1 MEIANTAAA
10 LANPPTGD
18 RSRAAGPANSLGNL
32 LAEAEEALSGV
43 AAASASAG
51 RLGALAKRIAAQRLH
66 VAILGQF
73 KRGKSTFLNAIL
85 GSDLLPTAVVPLTAV
100 PIFIEYGQT
109 PIVRVHYNDDRPPED
124 FSAERGDDLRQRLY
138 TAAAEEA
145 NPENR
150 LGVDHVQVFFPA
162 SALADGMVLIDTPGI
177 GSTHRHNTETARRIL
192 PECDAGLMVLS
203 VDPPIT
209 EAELAY
215 LSEVRR
221 QVPRLFY
228 ILNKIDYL
236 NVDEREQARSF
247 LNRVL
252 TQHLG
257 ETLVS
262 IHNLSARRALAARL
276 AEDEQGVA
284 ESGLAAIERDVF
296 QVLAVEKANILNQ
309 AITGK
314 AKAVLATA
322 RGEVAL
328 AMAALR
334 MPVDDL
340 ERALAEF
347 KALLPAFDRQRRD
360 AQDLLVGDRRRMINE
375 LEDEA
380 NRFRDK
386 ASNHL
391 DETIAGA
398 LATADRSSA
407 AKPPSLNRLEAL
419 ARDAVAEAIPT
430 FFEAERDQLAV
441 MFSNRVAEVFGPH
454 QRRAAELIGAVR
466 RAAAELFKLSI
477 SAAGEAEAFEFV
489 REPYWTERDYVG
501 LDMIGSIAQAVSTS
515 FGWVLPRAKKIE
527 RLRRRLHDDAMTLI
541 RGNVESLR
549 WSTLQSLKAACR
561 KFSGDLDR
569 QFAQAIEAT
578 QEVIQTA
585 LAKRSK
591 ESGWIADD
599 LRYLEDTDESLA
611 AIESRLGEFPAEQ
624 HSR

>member
-1 MEIANTAAA
+1 MDIAATA
-10 LANPPTGD
+10 TG
-18 RSRAAGPANSLGNL
+18 LGDL
-32 LAEAEEALSGV
+32 LAEAVEALSGV
-43 AAASASAG
+43 AAASGSAG
-51 RLGALAKRIAAQRLH
+51 RLDALAKRIAAGRLH

-73 KRGKSTFLNAIL
+73 KRGKSTFLNAII

-100 PIFIEYGQT
+100 PIFVEYGPT
-109 PIVRVHYNDDRPPED
+109 PLVRVHYLDERPPED

-138 TAAAEEA
+138 AAAAEEA

-150 LGVDHVQVFFPA
+150 LGVDRVQVFFPA
-162 SALADGMVLIDTPGI
+162 SALANGMVLVDTPGI
-177 GSTHRHNTETARRIL
+177 GSTHHHNTEAARHIL

-203 VDPPIT
+203 TDPPIT
-209 EAELAY
+209 EAELKY
-215 LSEVRR
+215 LTEVRR

-236 NVDEREQARSF
+236 SVDERRQARSF

-257 ETLVS
+257 ETQLS
-262 IHNLSARRALAARL
+262 IHDLSARQALAARL
-276 AEDEQGVA
+276 AEDAQGIA
-284 ESGLAAIERDVF
+284 ESGLTAIEREVL
-296 QVLAVEKANILNQ
+296 QILAVEKANILNQ
-309 AITGK
+309 AIAGK

-340 ERALAEF
+340 ERALAKF

-360 AQDLLVGDRRRMINE
+360 AQDLLVGDRRRMIAE

-380 NRFRDK
+380 NLFRDK
-386 ASNHL
+386 ASSHL
-391 DETIAGA
+391 DEIITGA
-398 LATADRSSA
+398 LADADRSSA
-407 AKPPSLNRLEAL
+407 AEPPPLYSLEAL
-419 ARDAVAEAIPT
+419 VRNAIAKAIPT
-430 FFEAERDQLAV
+430 FFEVERDQLAM

-454 QRRAAELIGAVR
+454 QHRAAELIGAVR

-477 SAAGEAEAFEFV
+477 STAGEAERFEFV
-489 REPYWTERDYVG
+489 REPYWTVRDYVG
-501 LDMIGSIAQAVSTS
+501 LDMIGSIAKAVGAS
-515 FGWVLPRAKKIE
+515 FGWMLPRAKKIE
-527 RLRRRLHDDAMTLI
+527 RLRRHLHDDAMTLI

-549 WSTLQSLKAACR
+549 WSTLQSLESTCR

-578 QEVIQTA
+578 QEAIQTA
-585 LAKRSK
+585 LAKRRR
-591 ESGWIADD
+591 ESGRIADD
-599 LRYLEDTDESLA
+599 ISYLEDTNESLA
-611 AIESRLGEFPAEQ
+611 AIESRLGALPADTASQ
-624 HSR
+624 GL

>member
-1 MEIANTAAA
+1 MEIANTATA
-10 LANPPTGD
+10 LTNPLPGNRSHATG
-18 RSRAAGPANSLGNL
+18 LGDL
-32 LAEAEEALSGV
+32 LAEAVEALSNV
-43 AAASASAG
+43 AAASGSAE
-51 RLGALAKRIAAQRLH
+51 RLGALAKRIAAGRLH

-73 KRGKSTFLNAIL
+73 KRGKSTLLNAIL
-85 GSDLLPTAVVPLTAV
+85 GSDLMPTAVVPLTAV
-100 PIFIEYGQT
+100 PIFVEYGPT
-109 PIVRVHYNDDRPPED
+109 PMVRVHYSDERAAED
-124 FSAERGDDLRQRLY
+124 FSAGRGDDLRQRLY
-138 TAAAEEA
+138 ATAAEEA

-177 GSTHRHNTETARRIL
+177 GSTHLHNTETARRIL

-209 EAELAY
+209 EAELTY

-221 QVPRLFY
+221 QVPRIFY

-236 NVDEREQARSF
+236 NVDERRQARSF
-247 LNRVL
+247 LDRVL

-257 ETLVS
+257 ETSVS
-262 IHNLSARRALAARL
+262 IHDLSARQALAARL
-276 AEDEQGVA
+276 AEDQQGVA
-284 ESGLAAIERDVF
+284 ESGLAAIEREVF
-296 QVLAVEKANILNQ
+296 RVLAVEKANILNQ

-347 KALLPAFDRQRRD
+347 KALLPAFDRQRRE
-360 AQDLLVGDRRRMINE
+360 AQDLLAGDRRRMIAE

-386 ASNHL
+386 ASNYL
-391 DETIAGA
+391 DETITGA
-398 LATADRSSA
+398 LAATETTADQ
-407 AKPPSLNRLEAL
+407 PPPLHDLEAL
-419 ARDAVAEAIPT
+419 ARDAIAEAIPT
-430 FFEAERDQLAV
+430 FFEVERDQLAT
-441 MFSNRVAEVFGPH
+441 MFAERVAEVFGPH
-454 QRRAAELIGAVR
+454 QQRAAELIGAVR
-466 RAAAELFKLSI
+466 LAAAKLFNLSI
-477 SAAGEAEAFEFV
+477 SAAGEAERFEFV

-501 LDMIGSIAQAVSTS
+501 LDMIGSIAQAAGAS
-515 FGWVLPRAKKIE
+515 FGWLLTRARKIE

-549 WSTLQSLKAACR
+549 WSTLQSLESACR
-561 KFSGDLDR
+561 KFSGNLDR

-578 QEVIQTA
+578 QGAIQTG
-585 LAKRSK
+585 LAKRQR
-591 ESGWIADD
+591 ESGLIADD
-599 LRYLEDTDESLA
+599 LRYLEDADKSLA
-611 AIESRLGEFPAEQ
+611 AIESRLGI
-624 HSR
+624 

>member
-1 MEIANTAAA
+1 MNQLIDN
-10 LANPPTGD
+10 
-18 RSRAAGPANSLGNL
+18 RSRASGLENSPGNSPGNLLGNL
-32 LAEAEEALSGV
+32 LAGAVEALSDV

-51 RLGALAKRIAAQRLH
+51 RLDALAKRIAAQRLH

-73 KRGKSTFLNAIL
+73 KRGKSTLLNAIL

-100 PIFIEYGQT
+100 PIFVEYGPT
-109 PIVRVHYNDDRPPED
+109 PVVCIHYRDGRPPED
-124 FSAERGDDLRQRLY
+124 FSAERGDDLHQRLY
-138 TAAAEEA
+138 AATAEEA

-162 SALADGMVLIDTPGI
+162 PALADGMVLIDTPGI
-177 GSTHRHNTETARRIL
+177 GSTNPHNTEAARHIL

-203 VDPPIT
+203 ADPPIT
-209 EAELAY
+209 EAELKY
-215 LSEVRR
+215 LAEVRR

-257 ETLVS
+257 ETSIS
-262 IHNLSARRALAARL
+262 IHDLSARRALAARL
-276 AEDEQGVA
+276 AKDEQGVA
-284 ESGLAAIERDVF
+284 ESGLAAIERKVF
-296 QVLAVEKANILNQ
+296 QVLALEKAGLLNQ
-309 AITGK
+309 AIAGK

-322 RGEVAL
+322 REDVAL
-328 AMAALR
+328 AMAAIR

-360 AQDLLVGDRRRMINE
+360 AQDLLAGDRRRMIAE

-380 NRFRDK
+380 NSFRDK
-386 ASNHL
+386 ASNHI
-391 DETIAGA
+391 DETITGA
-398 LATADRSSA
+398 LAAADRSSA
-407 AKPPSLNRLEAL
+407 AEPPPLNSLEEL
-419 ARDAVAEAIPT
+419 ARKAVAEAIPS
-430 FFEAERDQLAV
+430 FFEIERDQLAA
-441 MFSNRVAEVFGPH
+441 MFSDRVAEVFGPH

-466 RAAAELFKLSI
+466 QAAAALFNLSI
-477 SAAGEAEAFEFV
+477 SAAGEAELFEFV
-489 REPYWTERDYVG
+489 REPYWTVRDHVG
-501 LDMIGSIAQAVSTS
+501 ADMIGSIAKAVGAS
-515 FGWVLPRAKKIE
+515 FGLLLPRAGKID
-527 RLRRRLHDDAMTLI
+527 RLRRHLHDDAMTLI

-549 WSTLQSLKAACR
+549 WNTLQSLEAACR

-578 QEVIQTA
+578 QEAIQTT
-585 LAKRSK
+585 LAKRRR

-599 LRYLEDTDESLA
+599 LRHLEDTDKNLA
-611 AIESRLGEFPAEQ
+611 AIESRLGALQAKQ
-624 HSR
+624 HPL